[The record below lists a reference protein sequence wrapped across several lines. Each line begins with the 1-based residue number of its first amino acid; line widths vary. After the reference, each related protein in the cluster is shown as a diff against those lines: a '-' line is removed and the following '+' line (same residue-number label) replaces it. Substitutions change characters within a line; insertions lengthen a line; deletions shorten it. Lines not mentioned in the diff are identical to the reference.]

1 MEQIINADAACQSS
15 GIILLTN
22 SISPRQHWAQN
33 HSLCTSIS
41 WKLFEELGIT
51 SKEDIWEVL
60 KPHLVKQRCRH
71 LEKIISSIND
81 TMNPFASTI
90 EKEYLSNI
98 ANGKAALGE
107 TTDFLTK
114 VWAIGFSARDYF
126 MKDCNDDSNAYQ
138 STIKR
143 QRIKNFV
150 SEAGGYKVLSKNKSL
165 FLVSVTRNL
174 FGSILHHALKAEV
187 RSKGIDTR
195 RWNNAEN
202 TKLEIASRAWKK
214 SCIKSICKYR
224 RNNNWW
230 YVRFSL
236 AVPTSTYFCW
246 PGRSFDETSL

>member
-1 MEQIINADAACQSS
+1 
-15 GIILLTN
+15 
-22 SISPRQHWAQN
+22 
-33 HSLCTSIS
+33 
-41 WKLFEELGIT
+41 
-51 SKEDIWEVL
+51 
-60 KPHLVKQRCRH
+60 
-71 LEKIISSIND
+71 
-81 TMNPFASTI
+81 MNPFASTI

-126 MKDCNDDSNAYQ
+126 MKDSNDDSNAYQ

-202 TKLEIASRAWKK
+202 TKLEIASRA
-214 SCIKSICKYR
+214 
-224 RNNNWW
+224 
-230 YVRFSL
+230 
-236 AVPTSTYFCW
+236 
-246 PGRSFDETSL
+246 

>member
-1 MEQIINADAACQSS
+1 
-15 GIILLTN
+15 
-22 SISPRQHWAQN
+22 
-33 HSLCTSIS
+33 
-41 WKLFEELGIT
+41 
-51 SKEDIWEVL
+51 
-60 KPHLVKQRCRH
+60 
-71 LEKIISSIND
+71 
-81 TMNPFASTI
+81 MNPFASTI

-98 ANGKAALGE
+98 ANGKTLGE

-165 FLVSVTRNL
+165 FLVSMTRNL
-174 FGSILHHALKAEV
+174 FGSFLHHALKAEV

-202 TKLEIASRAWKK
+202 TKLEIASRA
-214 SCIKSICKYR
+214 
-224 RNNNWW
+224 
-230 YVRFSL
+230 
-236 AVPTSTYFCW
+236 
-246 PGRSFDETSL
+246 